1 MRMADAALSIV
12 LLLVTWSFYL
22 AQKDPNISFNLFD
35 LIMENG
41 RVSKLAAAFVV
52 GVLAL
57 TWIMIRLTVDGK
69 MTEGYVGLY
78 GTIVIAPVIAKL
90 FSPAPPPNTTTTV
103 QTGQTSATVQTVEA
117 PKATP

>member
-1 MRMADAALSIV
+1 MRMADASLAII

-22 AQKDPNISFNLFD
+22 AQKDPTVSFNLFD
-35 LIMENG
+35 LVMENG

-52 GVLAL
+52 GVMAL

-90 FSPAPPPNTTTTV
+90 FSPAPPAGTTTTT
-103 QTGQTSATVQTVEA
+103 TGATSTTTQTVEQ
-117 PKATP
+117 PKVTS

>member
-1 MRMADAALSIV
+1 MRMADAALSVV
-12 LLLVTWSFYL
+12 LLLVTWSFYR
-22 AQKDPNISFNLFD
+22 AQRDPAFTFNLFD
-35 LIMENG
+35 LLMENG
-41 RVSKLAAAFVV
+41 RVSKLATAFNV

-90 FSPAPPPNTTTTV
+90 FSPAPPPGTTTTV
-103 QTGQTSATVQTVEA
+103 DTGATRTTVQTVDPA
-117 PKATP
+117 KPTP

>member
-1 MRMADAALSIV
+1 MRIADGVVAILM
-12 LLLVTWSFYL
+12 LLVTWSFYL
-22 AQKDPNISFNLFD
+22 AQKDPAISFNLFD

-52 GVLAL
+52 GVVAL

-90 FSPAPPPNTTTTV
+90 FSPPPPSGVTTTTTEGSSKV
-103 QTGQTSATVQTVEA
+103 VTEV
-117 PKATP
+117 K